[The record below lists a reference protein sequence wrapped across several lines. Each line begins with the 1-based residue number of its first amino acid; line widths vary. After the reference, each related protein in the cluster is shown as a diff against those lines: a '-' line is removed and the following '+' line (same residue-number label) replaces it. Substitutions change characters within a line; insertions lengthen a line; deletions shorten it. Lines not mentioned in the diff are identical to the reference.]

1 MLEKYALLSRW
12 KKHTKECLNVNESGG
27 CVTGWSL
34 SLCVYMYVGCVCVSV
49 NVCGMCMTM

>member
-34 SLCVYMYVGCVCVSV
+34 SLCVYMYAGCVCVSV